1 MTKYLNGIRKIFE
14 EVIPSIAFSILF
26 ITFIIQIFSRY
37 VLNNPITWAYEI
49 TIFSFIW
56 MVFLGGLLS
65 RGKRNDIAFTALYE
79 NLSNKIQLWSDL
91 INNII
96 VMLAYPIVIYYSID
110 YILFISYSNSPVLKM
125 PLSYV
130 FSVVVIYFAGVLF
143 YSILDIIE
151 LIKKIKSRSK
161 GGHNQ

>member
-1 MTKYLNGIRKIFE
+1 MTKYFKSIRKIFE

-65 RGKRNDIAFTALYE
+65 RCKKNDISFTAIYE
-79 NLSNKIQLWSDL
+79 NWSSRTQLWSDL

-96 VMLAYPIVIYYSID
+96 IMMIYPVAIYYAID
-110 YILFISYSNSPVLKM
+110 YIRFISYSNSPVLKI

-130 FSVVVIYFAGVLF
+130 FSVVIIYFIGILF
-143 YSILDIIE
+143 YSILDIME
-151 LIKKIKSRSK
+151 LIKKIKSNSK
-161 GGHNQ
+161 GGYNQ